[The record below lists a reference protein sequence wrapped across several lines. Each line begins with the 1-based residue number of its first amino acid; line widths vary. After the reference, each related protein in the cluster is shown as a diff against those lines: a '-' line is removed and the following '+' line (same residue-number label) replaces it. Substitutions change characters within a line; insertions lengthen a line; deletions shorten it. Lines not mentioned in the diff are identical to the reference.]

1 MQGTK
6 TRAKKHERRRKNKR
20 MFEMTQY
27 DEAKADSLDRLI
39 RAALL
44 AASEKLVIS
53 QKQSMTLLNR
63 IKQEYNR
70 KHLH

>member
-1 MQGTK
+1 
-6 TRAKKHERRRKNKR
+6 